1 MPLDQTELHF
11 AGQGFISKGLDN
23 VWHDFREAHDLFPSS
38 KSFDEQISPELES
51 AYLRNSTFHTTV
63 LCSLVG
69 CAQSG
74 LEIRRFFKALN
85 PAVAHHFRRLQLRF
99 IADQLPGMVSLH
111 DLLKQDSE
119 RDWPL
124 VPVPISRNNRLILRC
139 CARDLVE
146 LLIEFG
152 FYGRI
157 ALLGEVSTRHRIYNV
172 TVVKLGL
179 EVADKTWKGG
189 KAKEEVLK
197 KVMEIDVTV
206 AVADQDG
213 IPDEDA
219 EADSLD
225 AWRFI
230 DVDFSKPDQTQPR
243 VG

>member
-1 MPLDQTELHF
+1 
-11 AGQGFISKGLDN
+11 
-23 VWHDFREAHDLFPSS
+23 
-38 KSFDEQISPELES
+38 
-51 AYLRNSTFHTTV
+51 
-63 LCSLVG
+63 
-69 CAQSG
+69 
-74 LEIRRFFKALN
+74 
-85 PAVAHHFRRLQLRF
+85 
-99 IADQLPGMVSLH
+99 MVSLH

-213 IPDEDA
+213 IPGEP
-219 EADSLD
+219 S
-225 AWRFI
+225 
-230 DVDFSKPDQTQPR
+230 S
-243 VG
+243 